1 MDIVLIRTG
10 LLIIG
15 LLGFLHL
22 IYTFADLKSPKK
34 FVPTDENLLP
44 LLQNT
49 GVRLV
54 RNPWPGRSFWGAYM
68 GFNLSHSLGILVFVT
83 LYLVLSFIAPSVL
96 FHPALVAILIG
107 TGCAY
112 VVTARIFWFS
122 IPFYGATLS
131 TFLTTLGVVLHFI

>member
-1 MDIVLIRTG
+1 MDIILIRVG

-22 IYTFADLKSPKK
+22 VYTFADLKSPKK
-34 FVPTDENLLP
+34 FAPSDDSLLP

-49 GVRLV
+49 GVKLV
-54 RNPWPGRSFWGAYM
+54 SKPWPGRSFWGSYM
-68 GFNLSHSLGILVFVT
+68 GFNLSHSLGILVFVA
-83 LYLVLSFIAPSVL
+83 LYLVLSAIAPEVL
-96 FHPALVAILIG
+96 FHPALLIIMIG

-112 VVTARIFWFS
+112 AVLARLFWFS

-131 TFLTTLGVVLHFI
+131 TCLTTLGVVLHFT